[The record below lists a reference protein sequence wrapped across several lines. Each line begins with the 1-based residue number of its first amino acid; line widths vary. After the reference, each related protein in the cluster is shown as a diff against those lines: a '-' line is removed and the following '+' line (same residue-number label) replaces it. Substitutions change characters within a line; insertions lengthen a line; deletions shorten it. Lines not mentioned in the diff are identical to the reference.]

1 MRHFIRLATAAA
13 LVALSSSFPLRAQIS
28 GAAQHLE
35 DLARANSLDVE
46 GIQPWHLRMTFQL
59 NDLNGKP
66 KENGTIEEWWV
77 SPQARRLEVRSASY
91 NLTIPSDPSAAAPAT
106 GMRESYLVNEL
117 LNQIVHPIPD
127 YKDFKDLDVTEA
139 SRTFGKVSLT
149 CIGVQQANLKSSTP
163 PLTQFCFSPGSSLL
177 RAHLDAA
184 QFGAVRNDMVT
195 FRGIGLGRDN
205 TLMYGHNQA
214 ISGHLDTLESFHPDG
229 SIVLTTSAPAATIPS
244 VVLAGKIVKKTVPE
258 YPFYARQQHI
268 AGSVVLAG
276 VISKQGTIAS
286 LDVVASP
293 DASLTKSAIDAVKQW
308 IYQPYI
314 LDGSPTEVNT
324 TITVN
329 YNLNPS

>member
-1 MRHFIRLATAAA
+1 MRYLTRLATAAA
-13 LVALSSSFPLRAQIS
+13 LVVLVSGSTLRAQIS
-28 GAAQHLE
+28 DAAQHLK

-46 GIQPWHLRMTFQL
+46 GTQPWHLRMTFQL

-91 NLTIPSDPSAAAPAT
+91 NLTIPSDPSVAATPAT
-106 GMRESYLVNEL
+106 GVRESYLVNEL

-229 SIVLTTSAPAATIPS
+229 SIVLTTSAPPPTIPN
-244 VVLAGKIVKKTVPE
+244 VVLAGKIIKKTVPE
-258 YPFYARQQHI
+258 YPFSARQQHI
-268 AGSVVLAG
+268 AGTVLLSAI
-276 VISKQGTIAS
+276 ISKQGTIAD

-293 DASLTKSAIDAVKQW
+293 DATLTSSAIDAVKRW
-308 IYQPYI
+308 TYQPY
-314 LDGSPTEVNT
+314 LLNGQPTEVDT

-329 YNLNPS
+329 YNLNY

>member
-1 MRHFIRLATAAA
+1 MRNLIRLATAAA
-13 LVALSSSFPLRAQIS
+13 LVVLVSGSPLRAQIS
-28 GAAQHLE
+28 DAAQHLK

-46 GIQPWHLRMTFQL
+46 GTQPWHLRMTFHL

-77 SPQARRLEVRSASY
+77 SPQARRLEVRSSSY
-91 NLTIPSDPSAAAPAT
+91 NLTIPSDPSAPSESAP
-106 GMRESYLVNEL
+106 GKRESYLVKEL

-139 SRTFGKVSLT
+139 LRTFGKVSLT
-149 CIGVQQANLKSSTP
+149 CIGVQQAKLKSSTP
-163 PLTQFCFSPGSSLL
+163 PLTQFCFTPGSTLL

-195 FRGIGLGRDN
+195 FRGISLGRDN
-205 TLMYGHNQA
+205 TLMYGHNEA

-229 SIVLTTSAPAATIPS
+229 SIVLTTSAPPPTIPS
-244 VVLAGKIVKKTVPE
+244 VVLAGKIIKKTVPE

-268 AGSVVLAG
+268 AGTVLLSAI
-276 VISKQGTIAS
+276 ISKQGTIAD

-293 DASLTKSAIDAVKQW
+293 DATLTSSAIDAVKRW
-308 IYQPYI
+308 TYQPY
-314 LDGSPTEVNT
+314 LLNGQPTEVDT

-329 YNLNPS
+329 YNLNY